1 MGLPM
6 GDDIEVDDVKKLRE
20 VASQSLRANL
30 VTHDSGTY
38 LRAGAHQFASL
49 WTRDFAYA
57 VPGLCAIG
65 ERAVAE
71 THLSMILKQISHE
84 GLVPRIL
91 ERGSSAWTVLK
102 WTLLGPVQ
110 GPTAEKTDWRGAPL
124 KAEHLGEHG
133 TRALDSGLLVLLASF
148 SMAHPGFLS
157 AHDEELKKVF
167 RYYQTLT
174 GGWRQ
179 LLTQDEFED
188 WQDSARRS
196 GCVSYCNLLLLWVL
210 HHARRFEWITAAEL
224 TRMTE
229 LFNAEFARVNG
240 LIPLRAGEK
249 QIALE
254 TQLHAIEMGL
264 EFAAWRPHVE
274 GMWRDLK
281 RSDLWLRG
289 LGLAIHPRYHDDE
302 ISFFTKA
309 AGLRHYH
316 DGFRWTWLI
325 ADTGRLA
332 LQFNDLDV
340 AEVCLQ
346 ELARS
351 SGAHGVCEILDP
363 KEPRPVHTWLYR
375 SEAPFS
381 WGAAKTVQFC
391 EAWSARVM
399 ASPSKSS
406 PP

>member
-1 MGLPM
+1 M
-6 GDDIEVDDVKKLRE
+6 GDDNRVDDVKRLRE

-30 VTHDSGTY
+30 VTHDSGTF
-38 LRAGAHQFASL
+38 LRAGAHHFASL

-65 ERAVAE
+65 ERAAAE
-71 THLSMILKQISHE
+71 HHLSTILKQTASD

-102 WTLLGPVQ
+102 WTLFRPLQMEAG
-110 GPTAEKTDWRGAPL
+110 EKTDWRGSKL
-124 KAEHLGEHG
+124 KAEYLGEHG
-133 TRALDSGLLVLLASF
+133 TRALDAGLLVLLASF
-148 SMAHPGFLS
+148 SMANPGFLS
-157 AHDEELKKVF
+157 AHHEELKKVF
-167 RYYQTLT
+167 RYYETLT

-210 HHARRFEWITAAEL
+210 HHAQRFEWVSPGDLA
-224 TRMTE
+224 RMTA
-229 LFNAEFARVNG
+229 LFNATFARVNG
-240 LIPLRAGEK
+240 LIPLRSGGA

-264 EFAAWRPHVE
+264 EFPSWRTHVD
-274 GMWRDLK
+274 GMWKDLK

-289 LGLAIHPRYHDDE
+289 LGLPIHPRYHDDE

-309 AGLRHYH
+309 VGLRHYH
-316 DGFRWTWLI
+316 DAFRWTWLI
-325 ADTGRLA
+325 AETGRIA
-332 LQFNDLDV
+332 LLFNDLEV
-340 AEVCLQ
+340 AEVCAS
-346 ELARS
+346 ELVRS
-351 SGAHGVCEILDP
+351 LGPQGVGEILELKTP
-363 KEPRPVHTWLYR
+363 QPVRTWTYR

-381 WGAAKTVQFC
+381 WGAARTLQFC
-391 EAWSARVM
+391 DLWSERVT

-406 PP
+406 PLST